1 MSKIN
6 ENESKIETLKLDI
19 QFTRAVINDITTLSK
34 LAMEN
39 EDEIKT
45 IMRVVMGYSV
55 FALDWSEN
63 NE

>member
-34 LAMEN
+34 LALEN

>member
-6 ENESKIETLKLDI
+6 DNESKIETLKLDI
-19 QFTRAVINDITTLSK
+19 QFTRAVLSDISTLSK
-34 LAMEN
+34 LALEN

-45 IMRVVMGYSV
+45 IMRVMMGYSV